1 MTNRA
6 ISSPVRARKII
17 QELREVA
24 SSFEQVVVAFSGG
37 MDSTVAL
44 FLSLQALGREKL
56 ISCTVDW
63 GIYFPSLARENVDY

>member
-1 MTNRA
+1 MIDRA
-6 ISSPVRARKII
+6 NSSLVRAQNVI

-44 FLSLQALGREKL
+44 FLADNYAPKFDCVL
-56 ISCTVDW
+56 
-63 GIYFPSLARENVDY
+63 